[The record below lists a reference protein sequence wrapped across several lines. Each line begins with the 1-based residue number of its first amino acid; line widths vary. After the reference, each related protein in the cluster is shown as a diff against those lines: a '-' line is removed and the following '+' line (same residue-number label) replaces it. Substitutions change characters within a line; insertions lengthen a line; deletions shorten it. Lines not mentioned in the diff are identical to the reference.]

1 MHKKDSNSLLSVG
14 IDVGTTTTHMVLTR
28 LKLDNQ
34 QIFNRLPNSSITR
47 REILFKSPICFTPL
61 KDGSIDGEAV
71 ARLISSFY
79 LHSGI
84 GPEEVDTGA
93 MIITGESARADNA
106 ALVIKEITSLAGDFV
121 VEAAGPKLES
131 ALSAR
136 GSGAVAYAAATGKT
150 ILNADIGGGTTN
162 AALIK
167 GGEIIETTCLNLGGR
182 LLQIEKAGSSYLIT
196 NENNAAALIKNKVLD
211 KPASK
216 CLTFEQLASVS
227 SLTAE
232 LILAYLTGKVAPEY
246 ESLLQAL
253 SLTEPPCQ
261 QHHESIDEYWFSGG
275 VASRLHNHL
284 THPEVF
290 DCPFGD
296 IGDLLARDLKL
307 KAGQLK
313 LPIKACDDAIS
324 ATVIGAG
331 MHSLQVS
338 GCTINAETKDLPI
351 KNIRLFKVSFRSA
364 DPDQKAVQ
372 NRDHNWLSNEIE
384 KQRSQLGLNGESSEP
399 DTHLAVCLQD
409 LSMENLGYEKLRQL
423 ALALSHFF
431 SREKNNRPFI
441 VVTREDIAM
450 SLSQILKPMLR
461 DKIIITVDGIDV
473 EEGDFMDLGK
483 SVGKYSDPNCQSI
496 SVVIKTLLFY
506 K

>member
-1 MHKKDSNSLLSVG
+1 MQNKDGNSLLSVG

-28 LKLDNQ
+28 LKVDNQ
-34 QIFNRLPNSSITR
+34 QVFNRLPNSSITR

-61 KDGSIDGEAV
+61 KDGCIDGEAV
-71 ARLISSFY
+71 ARLIASFY
-79 LHSGI
+79 RESGI
-84 GPEEVDTGA
+84 EPQEVDTGA

-106 ALVIKEITSLAGDFV
+106 ALVIKEITRLAGDFV
-121 VEAAGPKLES
+121 AEVAGPKLES

-162 AALIK
+162 VALIK

-182 LLQIEKAGSSYLIT
+182 LLRVEYDGTNYLLT
-196 NENNAAALIKNKVLD
+196 GENQAASLIKKKVLAD
-211 KPASK
+211 PESTS
-216 CLTFEQLASVS
+216 LTLEQLKKVS
-227 SLTAE
+227 NLAAE
-232 LILAYLTGKVAPEY
+232 LIMDYLAGTAAPEY

-253 SLTEPPCQ
+253 SLTEQPSL
-261 QHHESIDEYWFSGG
+261 HRRESIDEYWFSGG
-275 VASRLHNHL
+275 VASRFQNKAG
-284 THPEVF
+284 
-290 DCPFGD
+290 DQAGSACPFGD
-296 IGDLLARDLKL
+296 IGDLLAQAIEL
-307 KAGQLK
+307 KARQLN
-313 LPIKACDDAIS
+313 LPIKASQDAIS

-351 KNIRLFKVSFRSA
+351 KNIRLFKVRTKARPTDGNA
-364 DPDQKAVQ
+364 DHQ
-372 NRDHNWLSNEIE
+372 WLAAQIE
-384 KQRSQLGLNGESSEP
+384 KQRSQLGLMTASSEP
-399 DTHLAVCLQD
+399 QADLAVYLQD
-409 LSMENLGYEKLRQL
+409 LTPEKLGFEQLKQL

-431 SREKNNRPFI
+431 SQEKNNRPCI

-461 DKIIITVDGIDV
+461 DKIIITVDGIDA

-483 SVGKYSDPNCQSI
+483 SVGNYSDPNCQSLT
-496 SVVIKTLLFY
+496 VVIKTLLFY